1 MFTTLNI
8 IRPFKIGLD
17 YFLTLNVMISCQDNQ
32 DGHLRRGPLHL
43 QAQREGQEGQVVHEE
58 PGQILKTNPLKKII
72 L

>member
-8 IRPFKIGLD
+8 IRAIKIGLD
-17 YFLTLNVMISCQDNQ
+17 YFRTLNIITSCQDNQ

-58 PGQILKTNPLKKII
+58 PGQILKTNPHKKII